1 MFEAGYAFRLATKQF
16 AQNEYPLLERSIYTF
31 TTRLNRTYIV
41 NIHRYEYRVYVI
53 KFHDKNHSDSKNKYS
68 LILNDYDVGKVLKTI
83 LEIAITILREDT
95 FASFAF
101 VGAHKIGKETSTT
114 VATQRY
120 RVYKRLTEY
129 FLGGETFIHTF
140 EEQSNSYLLIN
151 RSNPGPED
159 LSETVISMF
168 ADTFQGL
175 EHL

>member
-1 MFEAGYAFRLATKQF
+1 MFEAGYAFRLATRQF
-16 AQNEYPLLERSIYTF
+16 AKNEYPLLERSIYTF

-41 NIHRYEYRVYVI
+41 NIDRYEYRVYVI

-101 VGAHKIGKETSTT
+101 IGIHKLGKETSTT
-114 VATQRY
+114 SATQRY

-129 FLGGETFIHTF
+129 FLGSETFIHTF
-140 EEQSNSYLLIN
+140 EERSNSYLLIN
-151 RSNPGPED
+151 RSNPSPED
-159 LSETVISMF
+159 LSEMVINMF